1 MIILEPVIHETIWG
15 GGRLNHYVKG
25 KTGKTGH
32 LYLVNGHRGLS
43 NKILNG
49 VHTGALLD
57 QIFPI
62 EKKNWGME
70 EYHQF
75 PLTIALVDAKENL
88 SIQVHPD
95 DQTAERL
102 EDERIGK
109 IESWIFLEE
118 PEEQW
123 IYAGCICNT
132 KEELREA
139 VENEKMESITA
150 HYPVNRDDYIC
161 VTAGTLHALTAGS
174 LVYEIEYGSDYTY
187 RFYDYNRVD
196 NNGKVRE
203 LHVSKACESIH
214 FDINPQKIHC
224 RKGEW
229 IEEAKYAVCRM
240 ENICSHKNTERQIEC
255 VSILKGFGMC
265 DGIQISSGMAVI
277 LLPGETLAG
286 ICLEEIIIA
295 RLK

>member
-95 DQTAERL
+95 DQTADVYVIQKRNLEKLWKMKKWSRSQHIIRL
-102 EDERIGK
+102 
-109 IESWIFLEE
+109 IETIIF
-118 PEEQW
+118 
-123 IYAGCICNT
+123 
-132 KEELREA
+132 
-139 VENEKMESITA
+139 V
-150 HYPVNRDDYIC
+150 
-161 VTAGTLHALTAGS
+161 
-174 LVYEIEYGSDYTY
+174 
-187 RFYDYNRVD
+187 
-196 NNGKVRE
+196 
-203 LHVSKACESIH
+203 
-214 FDINPQKIHC
+214 
-224 RKGEW
+224 
-229 IEEAKYAVCRM
+229 
-240 ENICSHKNTERQIEC
+240 
-255 VSILKGFGMC
+255 
-265 DGIQISSGMAVI
+265 
-277 LLPGETLAG
+277 
-286 ICLEEIIIA
+286 
-295 RLK
+295 